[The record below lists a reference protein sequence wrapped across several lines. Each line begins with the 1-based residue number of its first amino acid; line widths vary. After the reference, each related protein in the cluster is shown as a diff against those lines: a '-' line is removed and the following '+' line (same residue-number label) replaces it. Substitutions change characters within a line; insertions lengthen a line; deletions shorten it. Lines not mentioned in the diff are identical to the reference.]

1 MSGHSIRFLHAGSF
15 HLEATLQ
22 GLYDVPEHL
31 AEALVN
37 APFAAAERVFTAAL
51 REEVDFLILSGDLL
65 DPTNAGP
72 RAVAFLTDQF
82 TRLSEKAM
90 PVYWAASRLDQT
102 DGWLSSLEW
111 PENVHLLPSSSVESI
126 EHKRGELPV
135 ARICGRSWHESRM
148 LHSSEFVAVASD
160 LPRVVVLPESLE
172 IDDPDKSGVLYWGL
186 GGSVNAGTPHTGVSV
201 AHCPGGPQGFQ
212 PSESGP
218 HGCSLVHIDPEG
230 RVRTRMIQT
239 DSWRWCLSRLNL
251 TAGIAY
257 DTVLHE
263 MHSRVERLMEEAQR
277 PLLVCWLAS
286 GLGRFDSAFASA
298 TQRDETVE
306 KLRKEFGYG
315 SPAAW
320 SVSFELESP
329 HALRAEWCEED
340 SILGDF
346 MRVVRDYYEE
356 DEKPLR
362 LEDLLVETCLPGG
375 IAPGAL
381 TDVGLEDR
389 DVLLH
394 QAAVLGLDLLRDDD
408 AVPH

>member
-22 GLYDVPEHL
+22 GFYEVPEHL
-31 AEALVN
+31 AETLVN
-37 APFAAAERVFTAAL
+37 APFAAAERVFAAAL
-51 REEVDFLILSGDLL
+51 REEVDFVILSGDLL

-72 RAVAFLTDQF
+72 RAVAFLTEQF
-82 TRLSEKAM
+82 TRLAEKGI

-102 DGWLSSLEW
+102 DSWLSSLEW
-111 PENVHLLPSSSVESI
+111 PENVNFLPNASVESI
-126 EHKRGELPV
+126 EHKRGELPI
-135 ARICGRSWHESRM
+135 ARICGRSWHESRT
-148 LHSSEFVAVASD
+148 LRSSEFVAVASD
-160 LPRVVVLPESLE
+160 LPRIVVLSESLE
-172 IDDPDKSGVLYWGL
+172 IDDPDRSGVLYWGL
-186 GGSVNAGTPHTGVSV
+186 GGSVSADTSHAGVSV
-201 AHCPGGPQGFQ
+201 VHCPGGPQGFQ
-212 PSESGP
+212 PSDSGP
-218 HGCSLVHIDPEG
+218 HGCSLAHVDPEG

-239 DSWRWCLSRLNL
+239 DSWRWCLPRLNL

-257 DTVLHE
+257 DTVVHE
-263 MHSRVERLMEEAQR
+263 MRSRMEKLLEEAQR

-286 GLGRFDSAFASA
+286 GWGRFDSVFAQA
-298 TQRDETVE
+298 TQRDEILE
-306 KLRKEFGYG
+306 KLRKEFGHG

-320 SVSFELESP
+320 SVGFELESP

-346 MRVVRDYYEE
+346 MRVVRSYYEE
-356 DEKPLR
+356 DEKRLP

-375 IAPGAL
+375 IAASAL

-389 DVLLH
+389 DILLH

-408 AVPH
+408 AVPQ